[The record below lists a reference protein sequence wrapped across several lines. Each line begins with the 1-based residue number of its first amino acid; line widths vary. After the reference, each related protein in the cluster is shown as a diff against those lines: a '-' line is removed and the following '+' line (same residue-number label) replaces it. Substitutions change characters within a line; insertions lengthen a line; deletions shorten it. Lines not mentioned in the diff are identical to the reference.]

1 MKKVLICLG
10 MALVLLLVCLQIGP
24 VRAKAEVS
32 AINKCGI
39 NVQWDLDEGTGVL
52 TISGSGAMYDYK
64 SYVVVPWY
72 SRTDY
77 IKKIVV
83 QSGITRIGANCFD
96 NCKYATT
103 VSLPE
108 SLEQIGENAFNN
120 CFSLEQLNLPSG
132 LKRIDDYAFKYCS
145 GLKSVSIPE
154 SVTSCGKGIF
164 SNCKNLLTFVL
175 PSSWKE
181 IPPQMFERTGLREI
195 TIPASIEKIGYS
207 AFDGCTALMI
217 VHFKGSAPVFENL
230 VFNSVKTT
238 ASYPASDPSWTA
250 DKLQNYDGE
259 LTWYPDSGSGPQVS
273 GSYVNLNW
281 EMKGN
286 TLYITQNPHL
296 QSGYYPSNPEWLVYR
311 GLIEKV
317 VMSGKI
323 ETVSFSFF
331 AGCIKLKEI
340 QWPTGLKYI
349 NDSAF
354 KGCTALESI
363 TLPDSVEHIGST
375 VFASCKNLKTVVLP
389 KNLSSLGY
397 QVFWNC
403 TGLESITVP
412 ACVSE
417 MGRSVFE
424 GCTSLKTIYFASY
437 MPKFMV
443 VERTPASVIKPGL
456 IQPAAYEPGTFSKIG
471 SAVTVYY
478 PENELTWTTDALQ
491 TLKDQY
497 ADEKITFAAYRPGTQ
512 EPGKTPNETTGTT
525 NQEQPEPGDS
535 VINPEST
542 EPESTGTENTPTTG
556 ESSKPMNNTNETDPQ
571 QTVPGNVTEDPA
583 QEKDGA
589 KVWIPVVI
597 VAVVAAGAVGAYLI
611 LKKKM

>member
-1 MKKVLICLG
+1 MKKRLMCMTVVFAILF
-10 MALVLLLVCLQIGP
+10 VCLLQLCP

-32 AINKCGI
+32 AINQCGI

-64 SYVVVPWY
+64 NTNHIPWR

-83 QSGITRIGANCFD
+83 QPGITRVGMNCF
-96 NCKYATT
+96 YACNQATS

-108 SLEQIGENAFNN
+108 SLEQIGEQAFHN

-132 LKRIDDYAFKYCS
+132 LKRIDDYAFDYCS

-164 SNCKNLLTFVL
+164 TNCRGLSTFDL
-175 PSSWKE
+175 PSGWKE
-181 IPPQMFERTGLREI
+181 IPPQMFERSGLREI
-195 TIPASIEKIGYS
+195 TIPASIEKIGYR
-207 AFDGCTALMI
+207 AFDSCTALMI
-217 VHFKGSAPVFENL
+217 VHFKGSAPVFENM
-230 VFNSVKTT
+230 VFMSVK
-238 ASYPASDPSWTA
+238 AAVSYPASDPSWTA
-250 DKLQNYDGE
+250 DVLQNYDGT
-259 LTWYPDSGSGPQVS
+259 LTWYPDSGSGPRVS
-273 GSYVNLNW
+273 GTYVNLDW

-286 TLYITQNPHL
+286 TLYITQNPYV
-296 QSGYYPSNPEWLVYR
+296 QSGYYPSNPEWLTYR

-331 AGCIKLKEI
+331 EGCIKLKEI

-349 NDSAF
+349 SDDAF

-363 TLPDSVEHIGST
+363 TFPDSVEYIGST
-375 VFASCKNLKTVVLP
+375 AFALCKNLKTVVLP

-397 QVFWNC
+397 WVFRNC
-403 TGLESITVP
+403 TGLESITIP

-443 VERTPASVIKPGL
+443 VERTPASVIRPGV
-456 IQPAAYEPGTFSKIG
+456 IQPAAYEPGTFSQIG

-478 PENELTWTTDALQ
+478 PENELTWTADALQ

-512 EPGKTPNETTGTT
+512 EPEKTPAETTGPADKD
-525 NQEQPEPGDS
+525 QPEQNDPQS
-535 VINPEST
+535 NPEST
-542 EPESTGTENTPTTG
+542 GPGDTPATGEIQTPTD
-556 ESSKPMNNTNETDPQ
+556 NENPEIQ
-571 QTVPGNVTEDPA
+571 QTVPDDVKEDPA
-583 QEKDGA
+583 EKTSGA
-589 KVWIPVVI
+589 KWWIIVVI
-597 VAVVAAGAVGAYLI
+597 VAVVAAGAAGAYLF
-611 LKKKM
+611 LKKKK